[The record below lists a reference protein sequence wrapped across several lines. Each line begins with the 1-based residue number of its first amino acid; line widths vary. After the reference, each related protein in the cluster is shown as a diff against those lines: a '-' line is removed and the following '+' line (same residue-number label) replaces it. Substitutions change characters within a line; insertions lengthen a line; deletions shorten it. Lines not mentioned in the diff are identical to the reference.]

1 MPCGDRGCNRK
12 VQREVRGYPDMGN
25 LYEGMNGGNMG
36 STQNL
41 TGWDAFWFFCSMILV
56 LIIFLVI
63 FGFIVQISWNM
74 VVPDVFGFRELDLGQ
89 GIALFIL
96 AALLI
101 RIR

>member
-1 MPCGDRGCNRK
+1 MPCGDRGCNK
-12 VQREVRGYPDMGN
+12 KQRAVRGYPDMGN
-25 LYEGMNGGNMG
+25 LYEGMNGG
-36 STQNL
+36 STMSTNKL

-63 FGFIVQISWNM
+63 FGFIVQISWNL
-74 VVPDVFGFRELDLGQ
+74 VVPDVFGFKELDLCQ